1 MSVATVIKQKPRIG
15 REYLSRYEDAEVSRI
30 KLLEL
35 QQGLLAGQPTLA
47 EKVLFKS
54 QKKRLKKRL
63 RGKGGRITKGRRG
76 ESKLG
81 TTGRARAA
89 EDLEIERDKLR
100 Q

>member
-54 QKKRLKKRL
+54 QKKRLKKKVKRE
-63 RGKGGRITKGRRG
+63 GWTYYQ
-76 ESKLG
+76 
-81 TTGRARAA
+81 RAPG
-89 EDLEIERDKLR
+89 
-100 Q
+100 